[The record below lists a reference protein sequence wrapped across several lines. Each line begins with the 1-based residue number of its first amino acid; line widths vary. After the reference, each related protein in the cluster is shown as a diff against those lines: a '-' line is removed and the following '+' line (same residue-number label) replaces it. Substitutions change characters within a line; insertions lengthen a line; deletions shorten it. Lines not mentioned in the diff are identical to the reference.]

1 MKISSPMLILNWYQ
15 DSALPNS
22 EHFCSTGGTGTL
34 SRWSAI
40 FHCDRLGILHFFP
53 GTAFH
58 TIGLHEFTSFLAGCF
73 KRLTIFPLMSIGD
86 ELSLL
91 ELPDHP
97 RFIEI
102 ELGLSL

>member
-1 MKISSPMLILNWYQ
+1 MLILNWYQ
-15 DSALPNS
+15 DSALSYS
-22 EHFCSTGGTGTL
+22 EHLCATGGAYTL
-34 SRWSAI
+34 SCWSAV
-40 FHCDRLGILHFFP
+40 FHCDGLGIFHFLL

-58 TIGLHEFTSFLAGCF
+58 TIGLHEFTSFLAECY

-91 ELPDHP
+91 ELPDHH

>member
-1 MKISSPMLILNWYQ
+1 MLILNWYQ
-15 DSALPNS
+15 DSAFSYS
-22 EHFCSTGGTGTL
+22 EHLCATCRTGTL
-34 SRWSAI
+34 SCWPAI
-40 FHCDRLGILHFFP
+40 FHGNALGVFHFLL

-58 TIGLHEFTSFLAGCF
+58 TIGLHEFTSFLAECY
-73 KRLTIFPLMSIGD
+73 KALTIFPLMSIGD

-91 ELPDHP
+91 ELPDHH